1 MDCGWHREMSP
12 NGVYDAAAQIRSLG
26 SRMLYMTN
34 QGVLPAGEAIDE
46 QLAAMGLRGSD
57 LDAVL
62 LTHLDCDHANGLRA
76 VKDAPRILVSRAELE
91 FARKGGTNR
100 IRYCLRWWE
109 GVQLD
114 AFDWN
119 GTEGPAGHSY
129 DVFGDGRLVMIN
141 IPGHTD
147 GLCAVKVWNEQGR
160 YALLFSDGG
169 YAARSWQEQIT
180 SGIAADKKAQKRSLE
195 WIAAE
200 SLDPRC
206 IVSLANHDSDV
217 TPQIIEF

>member
-1 MDCGWHREMSP
+1 M
-12 NGVYDAAAQIRSLG
+12 
-26 SRMLYMTN
+26 
-34 QGVLPAGEAIDE
+34 
-46 QLAAMGLRGSD
+46 
-57 LDAVL
+57 
-62 LTHLDCDHANGLRA
+62 
-76 VKDAPRILVSRAELE
+76 SRAELE

-100 IRYCLRWWE
+100 IRYCPRWWE

-119 GTEGPAGHSY
+119 DTEEPAGHSY
-129 DVFGDGRLVMIN
+129 DVFGDGRLVMVN

>member
-1 MDCGWHREMSP
+1 
-12 NGVYDAAAQIRSLG
+12 
-26 SRMLYMTN
+26 MLYMTN

-129 DVFGDGRLVMIN
+129 DVFGDGRLVMVN

-147 GLCAVKVWNEQGR
+147 GLCAVGDSFT
-160 YALLFSDGG
+160 ALGLCFPSLFILPALSRIDFREDISRKGG
-169 YAARSWQEQIT
+169 CLCRDLSGGTLYRRWAALPE
-180 SGIAADKKAQKRSLE
+180 
-195 WIAAE
+195 
-200 SLDPRC
+200 RC
-206 IVSLANHDSDV
+206 C
-217 TPQIIEF
+217 